1 MNHLC
6 PIPFGLFKESVAVYI
21 VHEHDSY
28 HCGQS
33 GETPGA
39 FDALLN
45 DHQKK
50 VGYEGDPNLFLDG
63 IGTFTIEIYK
73 REVLL

>member
-1 MNHLC
+1 M
-6 PIPFGLFKESVAVYI
+6 
-21 VHEHDSY
+21 
-28 HCGQS
+28 
-33 GETPGA
+33 

-50 VGYEGDPNLFLDG
+50 VGYKGDPNLFLDG